1 MKYLIS
7 IILSALCVTNVSA
20 DKMDFSYS
28 PRVEVAFEKFIGQSI
43 SKTEAYISGV
53 EIIGEKISERP
64 KSGMP
69 ITLKFDVE
77 KVLLLNAGGN
87 NYSYDGL
94 YFKKC
99 ANEPV
104 TVFKYTEVTKIYPK
118 KLKINMRTE
127 CIRHQIVLLLWV
139 KTTNG
144 DFYRASFPFNTTSN
158 HY

>member
-1 MKYLIS
+1 VHY
-7 IILSALCVTNVSA
+7 VTNASA

-28 PRVEVAFEKFIGQSI
+28 TKVEVAFEKFFGQSI
-43 SKTEAYISGV
+43 SKTEAHISGV
-53 EIIGEKISERP
+53 EIIGEEISDQP
-64 KSGMP
+64 KFGIP
-69 ITLKFDVE
+69 ITLKFDAKNVE

-104 TVFKYTEVTKIYPK
+104 TVFSYIKKTKNHPK
-118 KLKINMRTE
+118 KLKVKMRTE
-127 CIRHQIVLLLWV
+127 CVRHQIVLLLWV